1 MAVTLSLFAG
11 AGAQFFDNNGNV
23 LSGGKIYTYQAGT
36 TTPLATYTT
45 NSESAF
51 HTNPII
57 LDAAGRVPSGGEI
70 WLQLGVG
77 YKFVLKTSA
86 EVLIA
91 TYDNIPSS
99 AQPPAANDAD
109 SIMYEQGYTV
119 TAGSFVVG
127 KIYRIASVGTTDFTL
142 IGAANNT
149 VGTHFIATGVGTGT
163 GTAELSQTV
172 ETKLRETVSVKD
184 FGAVGDGATDDTA
197 AVQAALDSGAK
208 WVVATPTATFY
219 KLTAAI
225 VIPAGVTFD
234 AQNSLFVVSAAAI
247 NGFEMNNSDDAVL
260 LNARIQGFATNT
272 GPSFETANGVY
283 AFNSDRFQI
292 RNCTI
297 YGFEY
302 NGIFERNCNDF
313 VIDNNLLYQNR
324 YVNST
329 SADILLYSTSASRG
343 GLITNNQCYSNNSQG
358 IYVGPGGFDG
368 DCTVSL
374 NRCITLDSSFNYAVS
389 PNVIRRHGIILGY
402 GGTSVRGH
410 ICTNNVL
417 QNTSST
423 GIYYQGNTTAATR
436 SVIIGFNYIKDT
448 GIDSFQPSL
457 SSGITLA
464 CQGEGDLVI
473 GNIIE
478 NTFVTGLGASAG
490 ISLQPNAAGAST
502 SQNRSTLILGNTISN
517 SASSGIQAINEFLN
531 VTISENRITDA
542 DQAGVLI
549 QMQSIASGIN
559 SARIYNN
566 TIKHTNVI
574 REAISLTAGTSVGNI
589 TVRGNEI
596 SGLNNTTNTIQNTG
610 VGITNANTASN
621 QITIESN
628 YIRNFRCGVAPAFYL
643 SSQLST
649 VVIKNNKMIDLNTGI
664 AAGGGNGRL
673 VGTGNEYVNV
683 TNPVGPG
690 PLFGTNNAFEGVFIN
705 GTFTTYLS
713 AIPSAG
719 SWNAGDRVARNA
731 PTVGQPKAWSC
742 TVSGTPGTWVSEG
755 NL

>member
-1 MAVTLSLFAG
+1 MAVNLSFIGG
-11 AGAQFFDNNGNV
+11 AGWQFFTDNGIP
-23 LSGGKIYTYQAGT
+23 LAGGKIYTYEAGT
-36 TTPLATYTT
+36 TTPLATYTSRT
-45 NSESAF
+45 GLISN
-51 HTNPII
+51 TNPII
-57 LDAAGRVPSGGEI
+57 LDSAGRTPEQVWSTEG
-70 WLQLGVG
+70 LL
-77 YKFVLKTSA
+77 YKYVVTTSTD
-86 EVLIA
+86 IQIRSW
-91 TYDNIPSS
+91 DNIGGSVVASDLAASLAASS
-99 AQPPAANDAD
+99 
-109 SIMYEQGYTV
+109 
-119 TAGSFVVG
+119 GSSLVG
-127 KIYRIASVGTTDFTL
+127 FLQS
-142 IGAANNT
+142 
-149 VGTHFIATGVGTGT
+149 GTGAMAT
-163 GTAELSQTV
+163 TV
-172 ETKLRETVSVKD
+172 QTKLRESVSVKD
-184 FGAVGDGATDDTA
+184 FGAVGDGVTSDTVA
-197 AVQAALDSGAK
+197 IQKALNSGAK
-208 WVVATPTATFY
+208 FVVATPTANFY
-219 KLTAAI
+219 KLTAAV
-225 VIPAGVTFD
+225 VIPTGVTFD

-247 NGFEMNNSDDAVL
+247 NAFEINNSDDAVL
-260 LNARIQGFATNT
+260 LNANIQGYVTNT

-283 AFNSDRFQI
+283 AFSSDRFQI

-329 SADILLYSTSASRG
+329 SADILLWSTSASRG

-358 IYVGPGGFDG
+358 IYVGPGGLDG

-402 GGTSVRGH
+402 GGTSLRGH

-448 GIDSFQPSL
+448 GIDSFQAAL

-478 NTFVTGLGASAG
+478 NTFVTGLGNSAG
-490 ISLQPNAAGAST
+490 ISLQPNAQGAST

-517 SASSGIQAINEFLN
+517 SASSGIQAINEFIN
-531 VTISENRITDA
+531 VTISENRITDV

-549 QMQSIASGIN
+549 QMQSVAGIIG
-559 SARIYNN
+559 SARVFNN

-574 REAISLTAGTSVGNI
+574 REAISLTALSNVGSI

-596 SGLNNTTNTIQNTG
+596 SGVDNTTNVIQNTG
-610 VGITNANTASN
+610 VGIATAATATN
-621 QITIESN
+621 QITIENN

-649 VVIKNNKMIDLNTGI
+649 VVIKNNKMIDLHTGI
-664 AAGGGNGRL
+664 AAGSGGSNGRL
-673 VGTGNEYVNV
+673 IGTGNEYVNV
-683 TNPVGPG
+683 TNSVGAG
-690 PLFGTNNAFEGVFIN
+690 PLFGTNITFEGVFIN

-713 AIPSAG
+713 AIPTAG

-742 TVSGTPGTWVSEG
+742 TVTGTPGTWVSEG

>member
-1 MAVTLSLFAG
+1 MSALSIQPTFPIFTETDGLPLE
-11 AGAQFFDNNGNV
+11 NGY
-23 LSGGKIYTYQAGT
+23 IWIGT
-36 TTPLATYTT
+36 ANLDPQG
-45 NSESAF
+45 
-51 HTNPII
+51 NPIAVFW
-57 LDAAGRVPSGGEI
+57 DAALTIPAGQPIRTLNGYPSRSGTPARIYVNSDYSIRVQDSKGSLVYSAPEVTESYGGGI
-70 WLQLGVG
+70 IN
-77 YKFVLKTSA
+77 A
-86 EVLIA
+86 
-91 TYDNIPSS
+91 
-99 AQPPAANDAD
+99 
-109 SIMYEQGYTV
+109 
-119 TAGSFVVG
+119 SFVV
-127 KIYRIASVGTTDFTL
+127 YDPPFT
-142 IGAANNT
+142 GAVSTN
-149 VGTHFIATGVGTGT
+149 
-163 GTAELSQTV
+163 V
-172 ETKLRETVSVKD
+172 EAKLAQTVSVMD
-184 FGAVGDGATDDTA
+184 FGAVGDGVADDTA
-197 AVQAALDSGAK
+197 AIQAALDSGAK
-208 WVVATPTATFY
+208 WIIATPTADFY
-219 KLTAAI
+219 KLTAAV

-260 LNARIQGFATNT
+260 LNANIQGYPTDT
-272 GPSFETANGVY
+272 TPLFEKANGVY
-283 AFNSDRFQI
+283 AFSSDRIQI
-292 RNCTI
+292 RNCKI
-297 YGFEY
+297 YGFE
-302 NGIFERNCNDF
+302 NSGIYERNCNDF
-313 VIDNNLLYQNR
+313 VIDGNLLYQNR
-324 YVNST
+324 YVSST
-329 SADILLYSTSASRG
+329 SADILLYSLVASRG
-343 GLITNNQCYSNNSQG
+343 GLVTNNQCYSNNSQG

-374 NRCITLDSSFNYAVS
+374 NRCITLDASFNYAVS

-402 GGTSVRGH
+402 SGTSVRGH

-478 NTFVTGLGASAG
+478 NTFVTGLGGSAG
-490 ISLQPNAAGAST
+490 ISLQPNAQGAST

-517 SASSGIQAINEFLN
+517 SASSGIQAINEFIN
-531 VTISENRITDA
+531 VTISENRISGVG
-542 DQAGVLI
+542 QAGVYI
-549 QMQSIASGIN
+549 QMQSIAGVVS
-559 SARIYNN
+559 SARIFNN

-574 REAISLTAGTSVGNI
+574 REAISLTALSNVGSI

-596 SGLNNTTNTIQNTG
+596 SGVDNTTNTIQNTG
-610 VGITNANTASN
+610 VGITNADTASN

-664 AAGGGNGRL
+664 AAGAGGGNGRL

-690 PLFGTNNAFEGVFIN
+690 PLSGTNNAFEGVFIN

-713 AIPSAG
+713 AIPTAG

-742 TVSGTPGTWVSEG
+742 TVSGAPGTWVSEG